1 MEAAKVGKK
10 DGTRTRERKADSRA
24 EKEKVGTQEDG
35 APKGKGKQCKV
46 HATTADKLD
55 TQPGCAHNHQ
65 AREKG
70 KESRAHAG
78 PVGKQGTGLRSA
90 QKEKD

>member
-1 MEAAKVGKK
+1 MAVAKVGKR
-10 DGTRTRERKADSRA
+10 DGTLAREQKADSRA
-24 EKEKVGTQEDG
+24 EKEKVGIQEDG
-35 APKGKGKQCKV
+35 APKEKEKQCKE

-78 PVGKQGTGLRSA
+78 PVGKQGTGLPSA

>member
-1 MEAAKVGKK
+1 METAKVGKK
-10 DGTRTRERKADSRA
+10 GGARARERKADSRA

-46 HATTADKLD
+46 HATTVDKSD

-65 AREKG
+65 AKEKG

-78 PVGKQGTGLRSA
+78 HVGKLGTGLPSA